1 MFLISIFLSLPFPS
15 PQDLTYPN
23 IELEPRSQTKSQHS
37 IVYPR
42 SHQNIFGTFLYGI
55 ADWLYVS
62 TDPFPLKKRDDE
74 WQRKSMRREREREKG
89 RVRYLGQEIEVLRN
103 VERICRRYHGRE
115 RQSWEEGGDEKE
127 DGEREEEL

>member
-1 MFLISIFLSLPFPS
+1 
-15 PQDLTYPN
+15 
-23 IELEPRSQTKSQHS
+23 
-37 IVYPR
+37 
-42 SHQNIFGTFLYGI
+42 
-55 ADWLYVS
+55 
-62 TDPFPLKKRDDE
+62 
-74 WQRKSMRREREREKG
+74 MRREREREKG